1 MEDVIMAD
9 IVTRTPG
16 VYERLGLRRVINAS
30 ATLTRLGG
38 SIMPPEVRQAM
49 VEAGE
54 SFVDIVEMQRAV
66 SARIA
71 ELTHNEAAYVSSG
84 AAAGLAL
91 VTAALITGPDEAKAE
106 RLPLPDGPKYD
117 VLIHKSQ
124 RFVYDHAIRMVGVNL
139 VEFGMGGGA
148 QPWELEAAYTDRTIA
163 VVFLAGLINE
173 QRALPIE
180 HVIESAHRH
189 NVPVIVDAAAQ
200 LPPPE
205 NLWRFTRDLGADIAI
220 FSGGKGLCGPQ
231 PTGLVLGR
239 KSIIEGIYVNASP
252 VQNIGRPM
260 KVGKEELAGILAAL
274 EWYLRQDHKAIM
286 KRYEDVVQLFVER
299 FDGKKPG
306 VSARRDFPSEA
317 GQPHPRALI
326 TLDPAVLGFGVDHV
340 VKALRDGEPSIAVAG
355 GRAGIYINPQTLQEG
370 EERIVARRL
379 AEILGVG

>member
-1 MEDVIMAD
+1 MEDVVMAD
-9 IVTRTPG
+9 IVTRSTG
-16 VYERLGLRRVINAS
+16 IYERLGLRRVINAS

-49 VEAGE
+49 MEAAE

-91 VTAALITGPDEAKAE
+91 VTAALITGTDEAKAE

-139 VEFGMGGGA
+139 IEFGMGSGA

-163 VVFLAGLINE
+163 VVYLAGLVNE

-189 NVPVIVDAAAQ
+189 KVPVIVDAAAQ

-231 PTGLVLGR
+231 PSGLVLGR
-239 KSIIEGIYVNASP
+239 KSIIDGIYVNASP

-260 KVGKEELAGILAAL
+260 KVGKEEMAGLLAAV

-286 KRYEDVVQLFVER
+286 QRYEDVVQTFVQR
-299 FDGKKPG
+299 FDGKRPG
-306 VSARRDFPSEA
+306 VRASRDFPSEA

-326 TLDPAVLGFGVDHV
+326 TLDPSALGFGIDHV
-340 VKALRDGEPSIAVAG
+340 VKALRDGEPSIAVAAS
-355 GRAGIYINPQTLQEG
+355 RAGIYINPQTLQEG
-370 EERIVARRL
+370 EEKIVARRL
-379 AEILGVG
+379 AEILGV